1 VIARGDDAA
10 PEVTVNTSRLHPAR
24 RALAVTALLVS
35 VAALGACAD
44 SPSPGGSPSPPDSS
58 SPSASA
64 SPSPSPSALA
74 DVELYF
80 AVAHPTELDLVAELH
95 DINDAS
101 DPLETALAGL
111 IDGSLAPLDPDYR
124 SLWTGA
130 TLVSIERDGD
140 VLRVDLSG
148 PLTNV
153 GAEAEGVAIEQLV
166 WTATSIEPSIRA
178 LVFTIDGATPET
190 LGGHVDARG
199 EFVRGLP
206 ESTLTPVQIDT
217 PAEAAS
223 VSSPLRATGVACVF
237 EATFGWELLQ
247 GGTVIEEGFAM
258 SAESCPARAPWSL
271 DLGPR
276 PAGEYTLVITEYS
289 MKDGSVAATDSKTFT
304 VTGE

>member
-1 VIARGDDAA
+1 M
-10 PEVTVNTSRLHPAR
+10 NTHRLHPAR
-24 RALAVTALLVS
+24 RALAVGAIVAS
-35 VAALGACAD
+35 IAALSACAD
-44 SPSPGGSPSPPDSS
+44 SPAPGGSPSPTET
-58 SPSASA
+58 SPSATA
-64 SPSPSPSALA
+64 SPSPSPSTLA
-74 DVELYF
+74 DVQLFY
-80 AVAHPTELDLVAELH
+80 AVSQPTELDLVGEQH
-95 DINDAS
+95 EITYDD

-124 SLWTGA
+124 TLWSGA
-130 TLVSIERDGD
+130 QLEGIERDGD

-153 GAEAEGVAIEQLV
+153 GAEAESLAIEQLV
-166 WTATSIEPSIRA
+166 WTATSIEPGIRA
-178 LVFTIDGATPET
+178 LVFTIDGATAET

-217 PAEAAS
+217 PAEGAS
-223 VSSPLRATGVACVF
+223 VSSPLRAAGVACVF

-247 GGTVIEEGFAM
+247 GGTVVDQGTAM

-271 DLGPR
+271 DLGSR

-289 MKDGSVAATDSKTFT
+289 MKDGAVASTDSKTFT

>member
-1 VIARGDDAA
+1 M
-10 PEVTVNTSRLHPAR
+10 NTHRLHPAR
-24 RALAVTALLVS
+24 RALAVSAIVAS
-35 VAALGACAD
+35 IAALSACAD
-44 SPSPGGSPSPPDSS
+44 SPAPGGSPSPTET
-58 SPSASA
+58 SPSATA
-64 SPSPSPSALA
+64 SPSPSPSTLA
-74 DVELYF
+74 DVQLFY
-80 AVAHPTELDLVAELH
+80 AVSQPTELDLVGEQH
-95 DINDAS
+95 EITYDD

-124 SLWTGA
+124 TLWSGA
-130 TLVSIERDGD
+130 QLEGIERDGD

-178 LVFTIDGATPET
+178 LTFTIDGATPET
-190 LGGHVDARG
+190 IGGHVDARG

-217 PAEAAS
+217 PAEGAS
-223 VSSPLRATGVACVF
+223 TSSPLSATGVACVF

-258 SAESCPARAPWSL
+258 SAESCPARAPWSI

-289 MKDGSVAATDSKTFT
+289 MKDGAVAATDSKTFT